1 MPISFVSAHTVVLM
15 LYVQVTVVP
24 TNNLYNEAGW
34 MYESARTLKKII
46 FESGGTSFGRL
57 FVLTLSG

>member
-1 MPISFVSAHTVVLM
+1 M
-15 LYVQVTVVP
+15 LYVLVTVVP

>member
-1 MPISFVSAHTVVLM
+1 M

-34 MYESARTLKKII
+34 MDESARTLKKTI

-57 FVLTLSG
+57 FVLTLSE